1 MQICFGISYTRTHF
15 FTRLREVGSVIRNR
29 NLGNK
34 NSQRDEGEQP
44 TSKGRVANEDRLP
57 FLGWN

>member
-1 MQICFGISYTRTHF
+1 MQICFGILYTHAHF
-15 FTRLREVGSVIRNR
+15 FIRLRKVGGEIRNR

-34 NSQRDEGEQP
+34 NAQRDEGEQT
-44 TSKGRVANEDRLP
+44 TSKVKVANEDRLP